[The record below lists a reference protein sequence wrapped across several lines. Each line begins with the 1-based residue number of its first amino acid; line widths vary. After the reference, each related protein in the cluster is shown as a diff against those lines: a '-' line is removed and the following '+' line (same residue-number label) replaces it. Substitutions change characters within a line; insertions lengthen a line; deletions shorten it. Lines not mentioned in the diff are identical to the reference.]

1 MMYKLYAPNYSEKD
15 PCLPIIQNLF
25 KEVLGY
31 TEEELK
37 YFTKTH
43 FSCDVVINLTLEQ
56 AQEITQ
62 IFYNNDIQLYLKDQ
76 KTNSVLFWQPDLG
89 IILKKEPP
97 KSHYCDEPLV
107 SRDHLVDAFT
117 QQEKERQENIRQA
130 QQEARNNAIAKTNN
144 TQSNTPKCPTCGS
157 TNVKHISTLNRA
169 VSIGVFGLFSSK
181 IGKNYECLNCKT
193 KW

>member
-1 MMYKLYAPNYSEKD
+1 MYKLYAPNYSERD
-15 PCLPIIQNLF
+15 PLLPIIQNLF

-31 TEEELK
+31 TDEEIK

-56 AQEITQ
+56 AQEIAQ
-62 IFYNNDIQLYLKDQ
+62 IFYSNDISIYLRDQ
-76 KTNSVLFWQPDLG
+76 KTNSSLYWQTDLG

-130 QQEARNNAIAKTNN
+130 QQEARNNAIVKTNN
-144 TQSNTPKCPTCGS
+144 TQSNKPQCPTCGS
-157 TNVKHISTLNRA
+157 TNVRHISTLNRA

-181 IGKNYECLNCKT
+181 IGKNYECLHCKA

>member
-1 MMYKLYAPNYSEKD
+1 MYKLYAPNYSEGD
-15 PCLPIIQNLF
+15 PCLSTIQNLF
-25 KEVLGY
+25 KDVLGY
-31 TEEELK
+31 TDEEIK

-56 AQEITQ
+56 AQEIAQ
-62 IFYNNDIQLYLKDQ
+62 IFYSNDISIYLRDQ
-76 KTNSVLFWQPDLG
+76 KTNSSLYWQTDLG
-89 IILKKEPP
+89 IILKKEPL

-144 TQSNTPKCPTCGS
+144 TQSNKPKCPTCGS

-181 IGKNYECLNCKT
+181 IGKNYECLNCKM